1 MDQLRLITNMI
12 MAQNVLLKV
21 GNGIKKTH
29 EEGNNQ
35 VPEDICVGL
44 QET

>member
-1 MDQLRLITNMI
+1 MDQLRLITNM

-21 GNGIKKTH
+21 GNGIKETH
-29 EEGNNQ
+29 EVGNNK